1 VNVTCRYLLDEALI
15 PHLHALYQGEWWSK
29 GRTIEDITVM
39 LEHTDVVIV
48 LQSDEGPPLAGFA
61 RVLTDRVY
69 KALILDVIVHPD
81 YRGTGLGAD
90 LMGAIREHPDLQQVR
105 HFELYCAP
113 EMEPFYEKWGFTH
126 DLGNLSFMRFR
137 SEPE

>member
-1 VNVTCRYLLDEALI
+1 
-15 PHLHALYQGEWWSK
+15 
-29 GRTIEDITVM
+29 M
-39 LEHTDVVIV
+39 LEHTDGIIALVA
-48 LQSDEGPPLAGFA
+48 DEGPPLAGFA

-81 YRGTGLGAD
+81 YRGTGLGMD
-90 LMGAIREHPDLQQVR
+90 LMGAIREHPNLQKVR

-113 EMEPFYEKWGFTH
+113 EMEPFYEKWGFTR
-126 DLGNLSFMRFR
+126 DLGNLSFMRFT